1 MLEYKNMDNE
11 KIKEM
16 LLDISPSSLEFT
28 VTQSGKESKRVN
40 GLYKPDTH
48 EIILHNKNFKTEN
61 ELVYTAVHEYTH
73 HLIAEEQLAL
83 NGSSY
88 MPNAKVHTEN
98 FWVRF
103 HSLLKIAEEK
113 KYYSLDIEAS
123 PELKE
128 LTEKIRKEY
137 LEVNGKLM
145 QEFGRLLAKAHEQLA
160 LNGSSYMPNA
170 KVHTENFWVRF
181 HSLLKIAEEKKYYS
195 LDIEASPELKELTE
209 KIRKE
214 YLEVNGKL
222 MQEFGRLLAKAHEL
236 CQNANIRYEDYIDR
250 VLCLPRNSARDI
262 TRVGAVSDINPS
274 IGFDNM
280 KMISAIK
287 KSDERSSA
295 QEKILSGESP
305 ATVRSLMK
313 NKCQSETDPKQK
325 LEKEKNRLTKT
336 IAQLQQRLEFV
347 EESLASM

>member
-1 MLEYKNMDNE
+1 MLEYENMDNE

-28 VTQSGKESKRVN
+28 VTQSGKESKRAN

-73 HLIAEEQLAL
+73 HLIAE
-83 NGSSY
+83 
-88 MPNAKVHTEN
+88 
-98 FWVRF
+98 
-103 HSLLKIAEEK
+103 
-113 KYYSLDIEAS
+113 
-123 PELKE
+123 
-128 LTEKIRKEY
+128 
-137 LEVNGKLM
+137 
-145 QEFGRLLAKAHEQLA
+145 EQLA

>member
-1 MLEYKNMDNE
+1 MDNE

-145 QEFGRLLAKAHEQLA
+145 QEFGRLLAKAHE
-160 LNGSSYMPNA
+160 
-170 KVHTENFWVRF
+170 
-181 HSLLKIAEEKKYYS
+181 
-195 LDIEASPELKELTE
+195 
-209 KIRKE
+209 
-214 YLEVNGKL
+214 
-222 MQEFGRLLAKAHEL
+222 L

-287 KSDERSSA
+287 QSDERSSA

-305 ATVRSLMK
+305 ATVRTLMK
-313 NKCQSETDPKQK
+313 KKCQSETDPKQK

>member
-1 MLEYKNMDNE
+1 MDNE

-40 GLYKPDTH
+40 GFYKPDTH

-98 FWVRF
+98 FWVKF

-128 LTEKIRKEY
+128 LTEKIR
-137 LEVNGKLM
+137 
-145 QEFGRLLAKAHEQLA
+145 R
-160 LNGSSYMPNA
+160 
-170 KVHTENFWVRF
+170 
-181 HSLLKIAEEKKYYS
+181 
-195 LDIEASPELKELTE
+195 
-209 KIRKE
+209 E

-236 CQNANIRYEDYIDR
+236 CQQANIRYEDYIDR

-305 ATVRSLMK
+305 VTVRSLMK
-313 NKCQSETDPKQK
+313 NKCREETDPKQK

>member
-1 MLEYKNMDNE
+1 MDNE
-11 KIKEM
+11 TIKQT
-16 LLDISPSSLEFT
+16 LLQIQPSELDFSVIMT
-28 VTQSGKESKRVN
+28 GKESVRVN
-40 GLYKPDTH
+40 GLYNPETR
-48 EIILHNKNFKTEN
+48 EILLHNKNFSSDKN
-61 ELVYTAVHEYTH
+61 LIYTAIHEYTH
-73 HLIAEEQLAL
+73 HLINEEKLAESGGKLISQGRVHNAAFWSKFHMLLEKAEEL
-83 NGSSY
+83 GIY
-88 MPNAKVHTEN
+88 
-98 FWVRF
+98 
-103 HSLLKIAEEK
+103 KIDLEE
-113 KYYSLDIEAS
+113 S

-128 LTEKIRKEY
+128 ITEKIRKEY
-137 LEVNGKLM
+137 
-145 QEFGRLLAKAHEQLA
+145 
-160 LNGSSYMPNA
+160 
-170 KVHTENFWVRF
+170 
-181 HSLLKIAEEKKYYS
+181 I
-195 LDIEASPELKELTE
+195 
-209 KIRKE
+209 
-214 YLEVNGKL
+214 EVNGKL

>member
-1 MLEYKNMDNE
+1 MLEYENMDNE

-28 VTQSGKESKRVN
+28 VTQRGKESKRVN

-73 HLIAEEQLAL
+73 HLIAE
-83 NGSSY
+83 
-88 MPNAKVHTEN
+88 
-98 FWVRF
+98 
-103 HSLLKIAEEK
+103 
-113 KYYSLDIEAS
+113 
-123 PELKE
+123 
-128 LTEKIRKEY
+128 
-137 LEVNGKLM
+137 
-145 QEFGRLLAKAHEQLA
+145 EQLA